1 MGRKNKGMFYYIAR
15 IAVYIVMMIFYKPR
29 FEGLENVPRDKGFI
43 LCSNHISTFDPILV
57 AVRVKPRCYFMA
69 KEELFKNPFVSL
81 IIRGLG
87 AFPVNRGK
95 GDTAA
100 VEKAVQYVKEGK
112 VVAIFPEGHR
122 SKDGSLQKLKS
133 GAVVIAAE
141 TGGGLQPCVIKKGKK
156 GLFRTPVVIR
166 YGKFISHEELG
177 LTGRSP
183 SQIRAANRLLTQSLS
198 ILLEE
203 ANV

>member
-1 MGRKNKGMFYYIAR
+1 MFYYIAR
-15 IAVYIVMMIFYKPR
+15 AVVYIVLLILYKPR

-43 LCSNHISTFDPILV
+43 LVSNHVSNFDPIFI
-57 AVRVKPRCYFMA
+57 AVKVKPQCFFMA
-69 KEELFKNPFVSL
+69 KEELFRNPFVSL

-87 AFPVNRGK
+87 AFPVSRGK

-100 VEKAVQYVKEGK
+100 VEKAVGLVKAGK

-122 SKDGSLQKLKS
+122 SPDGKLQKLKS

-141 TGGGLQPCVIKKGKK
+141 TGGGMQPCIIQKGTKKF
-156 GLFRTPVVIR
+156 LRTPVTIR

-177 LTGRSP
+177 LNGRSP
-183 SQIRAANRLLTQSLS
+183 SQIRAANKLLTRTLAG
-198 ILLEE
+198 LMEE
-203 ANV
+203 TDG

>member
-1 MGRKNKGMFYYIAR
+1 MFYYIAR
-15 IAVYIVMMIFYKPR
+15 VAVYIVLRILYKPR

-43 LCSNHISTFDPILV
+43 LVSNHISNFDPIFI
-57 AVRVKPRCYFMA
+57 AVKVKPQCFFMA
-69 KEELFKNPFVSL
+69 KEELFRNPFVSL

-87 AFPVNRGK
+87 AFPVSRGK

-100 VEKAVQYVKEGK
+100 VEKAVGLVKAGK

-122 SKDGSLQKLKS
+122 SPDGKLQKLKS

-141 TGGGLQPCVIKKGKK
+141 TGGGMQPCIIQKGTKKI
-156 GLFRTPVVIR
+156 LRTPVTIR

-177 LTGRSP
+177 LNGRSP
-183 SQIRAANRLLTQSLS
+183 SQIRAANKLLTRTLAG
-198 ILLEE
+198 LMEE
-203 ANV
+203 TDG

>member
-1 MGRKNKGMFYYIAR
+1 MFYYIAR
-15 IAVYIVMMIFYKPR
+15 AVVYIVLLILYKPR

-43 LCSNHISTFDPILV
+43 LVSNHISNFDPIFI
-57 AVRVKPRCYFMA
+57 AVKVKPQCFFMA
-69 KEELFKNPFVSL
+69 KEELFRNPFVSL

-87 AFPVNRGK
+87 AFPVSRGK

-100 VEKAVQYVKEGK
+100 VEKAVGLVKAGK

-122 SKDGSLQKLKS
+122 SPDGKLQKLKS

-141 TGGGLQPCVIKKGKK
+141 TGGGMQPCIIQKGTKKI
-156 GLFRTPVVIR
+156 LRTPVTIR

-177 LTGRSP
+177 LNGRSP
-183 SQIRAANRLLTQSLS
+183 SQIRAANKLLTRTLAG
-198 ILLEE
+198 LMEE
-203 ANV
+203 TDG